1 MTPNTEQQPAD
12 RAVTAGYSAPSGHAK
27 YYFARTDSNLHG
39 FIHHPPG
46 LPILCK
52 TLKNKAAHSVSSEAG
67 NIGLCF
73 EWEHYIKPGSLLQIE
88 IPLRGE
94 IQKFSGRGILVRS
107 KDSGFEIGIWLD
119 NKSDSARI
127 RIVEQICHIEVY
139 LKHKRHHEGPF
150 VSPERVAQEW
160 INRFASRFPSFG

>member
-1 MTPNTEQQPAD
+1 MTLHTQQTRDKTPGSKSSTGEQT
-12 RAVTAGYSAPSGHAK
+12 RVRYYSA
-27 YYFARTDSNLHG
+27 RMDSNLHG

-52 TLKNKAAHSVSSEAG
+52 TIKHDAVTGEPG
-67 NIGLCF
+67 DIGLCF
-73 EWEHYIKPGSLLQIE
+73 EWDHYIKPGTLLEVE

-94 IQKFSGRGILVRS
+94 IQKFRGKVILVRTR
-107 KDSGFEIGIWLD
+107 DTGFEIGIWLRD
-119 NKSDSARI
+119 KSDAARI

-150 VSPERVAQEW
+150 VSPERVAEEW
-160 INRFASRFPSFG
+160 ISRFASRFPSPG

>member
-1 MTPNTEQQPAD
+1 MTLSTEQSRVSTSGPEGS
-12 RAVTAGYSAPSGHAK
+12 AVAQSQARYYS
-27 YYFARTDSNLHG
+27 ARTDSNLHG

-46 LPILCK
+46 LPIQCK
-52 TLKNKAAHSVSSEAG
+52 TLKNRAAHSVSDEAG

-73 EWEHYIKPGSLLQIE
+73 EWEHYIKPGTLLEVE

-94 IQKFSGRGILVRS
+94 TQKFSGRVILVRS
-107 KDSGFEIGIWLD
+107 KDTGFEIGIWLD